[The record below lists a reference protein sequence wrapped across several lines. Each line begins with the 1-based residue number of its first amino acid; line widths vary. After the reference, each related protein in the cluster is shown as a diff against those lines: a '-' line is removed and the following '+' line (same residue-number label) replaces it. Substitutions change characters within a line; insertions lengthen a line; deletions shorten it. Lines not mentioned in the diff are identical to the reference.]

1 MRPNLQFNYGLVSDP
16 IVENSKWHTSAAYP
30 LPRNLCALDWKE
42 RNPHGSTTDLFKYY
56 YDHLRKI

>member
-16 IVENSKWHTSAAYP
+16 IVEILNGILAPPIPYPETS
-30 LPRNLCALDWKE
+30 ALDWKE
-42 RNPHGSTTDLFKYY
+42 RNPHGSTIDLFKYY